1 MKLKKIAEKEKQIQL
16 VAQKIDQSVL
26 DIQGT
31 RLNMSE
37 FKECLLKIACLGKM
51 KLGGTTSSNLPED

>member
-1 MKLKKIAEKEKQIQL
+1 